1 MTNST
6 MEKDEII
13 RQRQANF
20 RQTNAYAMQNGLILG
35 VWSIGCLACF
45 VGGITT
51 PLLNTLW
58 LFMFLGIPV
67 VTFLLTLRFRR
78 IVGLDVN
85 FTFSRGFLH
94 ALLTLFYASMWAGV
108 ATFIYMQYFDNGFIF
123 DAMAKAAADPEF
135 IKNMEAAGMQ
145 EQLDQLGKGTTL
157 LDVINQMRVVGAGNY
172 AALIIYTYIFTAPI
186 ISLFVGLFSIHRV
199 HYKRQ

>member
-1 MTNST
+1 

-20 RQTNAYAMQNGLILG
+20 RQTNAYAMQNGLFLG
-35 VWSIGCLACF
+35 AWSVGCLACF
-45 VGGITT
+45 VGGIST
-51 PLLNTLW
+51 PILSTIWML
-58 LFMFLGIPV
+58 MFIGIPV
-67 VTFLLTLRFRR
+67 VTLLLTLRFRR
-78 IVGLDVN
+78 IVGFDVN

-108 ATFIYMQYFDNGFIF
+108 ATFVYMQYFDNGFIF

-145 EQLDQLGKGTTL
+145 EQLNQLGKDVTL
-157 LDVINQMRVVGAGNY
+157 VDVINEMRVIGAGNY
-172 AALIIYTYIFTAPI
+172 AAMIIYSYIFTSPF
-186 ISLFVGLFSIHRV
+186 ISIFVGLFCIHRV
-199 HYKRQ
+199 HYQKK